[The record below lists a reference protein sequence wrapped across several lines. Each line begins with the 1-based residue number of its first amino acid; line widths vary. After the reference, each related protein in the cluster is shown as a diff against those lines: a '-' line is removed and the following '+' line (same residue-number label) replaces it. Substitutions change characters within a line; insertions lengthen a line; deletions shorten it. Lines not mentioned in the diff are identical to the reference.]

1 MGHYVKKGFSRLAQ
15 SRCRLNKR
23 FVALY
28 FITFVVVFPVLCFIL
43 RNSFCALRYDEDA
56 KKQFLLMEN
65 SRRLEEAER
74 YFEMLDKT
82 KLHQML
88 RHFNNAERRD
98 GLSIALTVITV
109 SRNRHKVDDYE
120 PNYLTQVIWKFL
132 MLLHSIEAEGF
143 AHRVSLSICNVDF
156 DPATY
161 VEAINISRF
170 VPMFRRFNKTHLS
183 MVHPLEKEKQDY
195 VFCLNR
201 SLENDPDFVMVVEDD
216 ALPTSD
222 LFHVLDYTL
231 TKHLSKRLLRGE
243 FFPQH
248 ENIAYVKFFHP
259 DWLLNFW
266 SLERERIP
274 ELISLTTIIG
284 LALMYLYQSCRRSD
298 DAKSISIATYICIF
312 VYSFLLV
319 AAIGR
324 PNFNKLRVVLSPYL
338 HTFTPAPSCCT
349 PAMLFPA
356 DGARQVVSYL
366 DKVTC
371 SNNFGKDSVL
381 DMLLI
386 EKRMKAYLVQ
396 PSTFTHI
403 GLYSSLREKMVD
415 PFIV

>member
-1 MGHYVKKGFSRLAQ
+1 MKKGFLCLAQ
-15 SRCRLNKR
+15 VRHRLNKR

-28 FITFVVVFPVLCFIL
+28 LVTFVVIFPVLCFML
-43 RNSFCALRYDEDA
+43 RNSFCSLRYDEGA
-56 KKQFLLMEN
+56 KKRFLLTEN
-65 SRRLEEAER
+65 SRRLEEAQH
-74 YFEMLDKT
+74 YFEMLDRT

-88 RHFNNAERRD
+88 QQFNNVRRQD
-98 GLSIALTVITV
+98 TLSIALTVITV
-109 SRNRHKVDDYE
+109 SRNRHKVDEYE

-132 MLLHSIEAEGF
+132 MLLHLIESEGF
-143 AHRVSLSICNVDF
+143 AHQVSLSICNVDH

-170 VPMFRRFNKTHLS
+170 VPVFQRFNKTHFS

-195 VFCLNR
+195 IFCLNR
-201 SLENDPDFVMVVEDD
+201 SLENDPDFVMLVEDD

-222 LFHVLDYTL
+222 FFHVLDYTL
-231 TKHLSKRLLRGE
+231 TMHLSKRLLRGE

-248 ENIAYVKFFHP
+248 EAIAYVKFFHP
-259 DWLLNFW
+259 DWLLSFW

-284 LALMYLYQSCRRSD
+284 LALTYLYSSFRKSG
-298 DAKSISIATYICIF
+298 DAKSITIAMCICIF

-324 PNFNKLRVVLSPYL
+324 PNVNKMRSILSPYL
-338 HTFTPAPSCCT
+338 HTFSPAPSCCT

-371 SNNFGKDSVL
+371 SNNFGKDSGL
-381 DMLLI
+381 DRLLV
-386 EKRMKAYLVQ
+386 EKGMRAYLVQ